1 MQISAHMKK
10 QLQIT
15 FGLVAMFSVLL
26 TKAQVCLP
34 TYSVYCSS
42 SDYIDNFSTTG
53 GFTNITNLGSGCNGT
68 APNNYVDNSSTMIVS
83 SSPGNSFN
91 FTVQSGSAFSQ
102 GFRIW
107 IDYNNNSSFLDP
119 GEDVWNSG
127 FASTSAFT
135 GTINVPLTAS
145 GFVKMR
151 VRCQYAGV
159 PADPCNAIT
168 FGDCEDYGALF
179 CTIPSVPTATSPVN
193 GCIGST
199 ATLTASGTGTMAWY
213 TQATG
218 GTPVGTGSPFTTPV
232 LSGNITYYVEAV
244 NNGCVSPT
252 RTIVNV
258 IANPP
263 PQPSFAL
270 NYTQCGDTVALD
282 AGNPG
287 SVYLWSTGFGG
298 QILNVTQTGYYTV
311 TIQDTFGC
319 IGSGSSLVTINTPPS
334 YTLGADTAQCGGSIS
349 LDAGSGFTSYTW
361 SSGDT
366 TQNSSISTTGNVYVT
381 VTDSQGCVLSDT
393 VAVAIN
399 AAPAVVLGADTTQ
412 CGGSVTI
419 DAGNPGMYYFWSDN
433 TTNQTTQ
440 ATTSGTYSVDVVS
453 IDGCH
458 GYDTILV
465 TIDPVPQVSLGPD
478 TVVCT
483 SSYALN
489 AGNPGSTYLWNTN
502 QTSQNITASSNGQYD
517 VIVTNPQGCV
527 GYDTVNVT
535 LSVNPTI
542 SAGADQTICIGS
554 NAVLNGTGG
563 NSYIWSTGATTP
575 SISVSPTVTTTYY
588 VIGTNVSGCDATDV
602 VTVYV
607 MPLPTASFTY
617 TTVGVTVTFN
627 NTSTNGSTYSWN
639 FGDSQTSTQQS
650 PIHTYTANGT
660 YTVTL
665 TVTGPCGVQTFTQ
678 TVVISGVGIA
688 DESLGLNMNLYPNPN
703 DGQFTLNMELATE
716 QDVKITILDVRG
728 AIVYSEQ
735 LNNTKSYN
743 NQISLQ
749 GVESGMYFIQLQTE
763 TGVAIRKFL
772 IQ

>member
-1 MQISAHMKK
+1 MQITAHMKK
-10 QLQIT
+10 HLHLT
-15 FGLVAMFSVLL
+15 FGLLAMFSVLL

-34 TYSVYCSS
+34 TYSSYCSS
-42 SDYIDNFSTTG
+42 ADYINNFSTTG
-53 GFTNITNLGSGCNGT
+53 GFTNITNLNSGCNGT
-68 APNNYVDNSSTMIVS
+68 APNNYVDNSATMIVS

-91 FTVQSGSAFSQ
+91 FTVQSGSSWSQ

-145 GFVKMR
+145 GLVKMR
-151 VRCQYAGV
+151 VRCSFATV
-159 PADPCNAIT
+159 PADPCNNQS
-168 FGDCEDYGALF
+168 FGDCEDYGAQF
-179 CTIPSVPTATSPVN
+179 CTIPSAPTAPSPVD
-193 GCIGST
+193 GCQGST
-199 ATLTASGTGTMAWY
+199 AQLTASGTGTLNWY
-213 TQATG
+213 TTPTG
-218 GTPVGTGSPFTTPV
+218 GTPIGSGSPFTTPV
-232 LSGNITYYVEAV
+232 LSGNTTYYVEAV
-244 NNGCVSPT
+244 SSGCSST
-252 RTIVNV
+252 SRTAVNV

-263 PQPSFAL
+263 PVPLFPSSI
-270 NYTQCGDTVALD
+270 TQCGDTVALD

-287 SVYLWSTGFGG
+287 SVYLWSTGAGT
-298 QILNVTQTGYYTV
+298 QVLNVTQSGNYSV
-311 TIQDTFGC
+311 TIQTPVGC
-319 IGSGSSLVTINTPPS
+319 IGTGTTTVTINTPPN
-334 YTLGADTAQCGGSIS
+334 YTLGADSSQCGGTIV
-349 LDAGSGFTSYTW
+349 LDAGSGFTSYVW
-361 SSGDT
+361 GSGNT
-366 TQNSSISTTGNVYVT
+366 TQNDTISTTGNVYVT
-381 VTDSQGCVLSDT
+381 VTDAQGCVLSDT
-393 VAVAIN
+393 VNIAIN
-399 AAPAVVLGADTTQ
+399 SAPAVTLGADTTQ
-412 CGGSVTI
+412 CGGTVVL
-419 DAGNPGMYYFWSDN
+419 DAGNPGMYYFWSN
-433 TTNQTTQ
+433 QTTNQT
-440 ATTSGTYSVDVVS
+440 APITTSGTYSVDVVS

-465 TIDPVPQVSLGPD
+465 TIDPIPQVSLGPD

-483 SSYALN
+483 SSYPLN
-489 AGNPGSTYLWNTN
+489 AGNSGSTFLWNTF
-502 QTSQNITASSNGQYD
+502 QTTQNITASSNGQYS

-535 LSVNPTI
+535 LSVNPSV

-563 NSYIWSTGATTP
+563 NSYVWSTGATTP

-588 VIGTNVSGCDATDV
+588 VIGTSSSGCDATDI

-617 TTVGVTVTFN
+617 TTVGVTVTFSN
-627 NTSTNGSTYSWN
+627 ASTNGSSYSWN
-639 FGDSQTSTQQS
+639 FGDSQTSTQQN

-665 TVTGPCGVQTFTQ
+665 TVTGPCGIQTYTQ

-703 DGQFTLNMELATE
+703 DGQFTLNLELASE

-735 LNNTKSYN
+735 LNNMKSYN
-743 NQISLQ
+743 NQINLQ
-749 GVESGMYFIQLQTE
+749 GVESGLYFIQLQTA